1 MQNKVN
7 KTILNFSEQVL
18 RIMSTRWFD
27 QLGVRAVR
35 KAGRVNRKSRAG
47 LEMPEE
53 GSVFKRMCQEPD
65 FVITQMV

>member
-35 KAGRVNRKSRAG
+35 KAGG
-47 LEMPEE
+47 LIENLEQTW
-53 GSVFKRMCQEPD
+53 RCQRRD
-65 FVITQMV
+65 LCSKGCVKNQILL